1 MNTTKPSATPAEES
15 STALKVTVGVI
26 LVLILGGLVWLGSLS
41 KQQAQ
46 RSSGIPQLTDAEKA
60 AILENLRNTKAPE
73 LSATEKA
80 TILENL
86 RNTKAP
92 ELSDAEKA
100 RILDS
105 LRNAQ

>member
-1 MNTTKPSATPAEES
+1 MNTTKPNTPPTQES
-15 STALKVTVGVI
+15 SVALKITVGVI

-46 RSSGIPQLTDAEKA
+46 RTGGIPQLTDAEKA
-60 AILENLRNTKAPE
+60 VILENLRNTKAPD
-73 LSATEKA
+73 LSEKEKT

-92 ELSDAEKA
+92 ELTEAEKA
-100 RILDS
+100 RILES
-105 LRNAQ
+105 LRNTQ

>member
-1 MNTTKPSATPAEES
+1 MNTTKPTTTPAEES
-15 STALKVTVGVI
+15 SVVLKITVGVI
-26 LVLILGGLVWLGSLS
+26 LILILGGLVWLGSAS

-46 RSSGIPQLTDAEKA
+46 RTNGVPQLTDAEKA
-60 AILENLRNTKAPE
+60 VILENLRNTKAPE
-73 LSATEKA
+73 LSEKEKA

-100 RILDS
+100 RILES
-105 LRNAQ
+105 LRNTQ